1 MHEFARV
8 SRAIIHGAA
17 KSKKLPDPSNNYLE
31 GHEEKNHLFL
41 LISVHLRVLCG
52 ECQNTN

>member
-17 KSKKLPDPSNNYLE
+17 KSKKLPDPSAKCKNRMLR
-31 GHEEKNHLFL
+31 EKQTGL
-41 LISVHLRVLCG
+41 
-52 ECQNTN
+52 